1 MECLLLVVVL
11 TLAGASRAYEFQKTN
26 LGDCIRVPA
35 TNWTWPDGLI
45 SRWLIYPTSFKS
57 VFDDPCRSSTVFQN
71 LSIDTSYTIIQ
82 SKYEYVTHI
91 WIDRSILHKA
101 DMSYFKA
108 KTLRISN
115 SILVELSLPSSLS
128 AVYFQN
134 VSMKGFP
141 SYYSDNLR
149 TWSGNNIS
157 IKSLDLDSFNK
168 GSLKSLEI
176 TNGYLSWFRV
186 GSPFHS
192 LENLD
197 LHENKLQTLP
207 NDLDNLLAVEKLNF
221 SKNRLEFLEM
231 DLFDGLESLKVLDL
245 SFNRLTVSTYSPLV
259 LPALERLSLN
269 DCDLKSLNVLY
280 WQMPNLEVLNVE
292 NNYMLSNINHL
303 RNHFSEDTIIQIS
316 NVENWCCDWLADVAM
331 HFKLEQ
337 RPSENENG
345 RCRACLVNPF
355 NDPTPSRSGGQLSRS
370 IKEVN
375 RRLQAI
381 IDKL

>member
-1 MECLLLVVVL
+1 MVL
-11 TLAGASRAYEFQKTN
+11 TLAGTSRAQEFQKTN

-35 TNWTWPDGLI
+35 ANWTWPDGLI
-45 SRWLIYPTSFKS
+45 SYWLIHPTSFEES
-57 VFDDPCRSSTVFQN
+57 FNNPCRSSTVFQN

-82 SKYEYVTHI
+82 SKYQYATHI

-101 DMSYFKA
+101 DMRYFKS

-134 VSMKGFP
+134 VSMKGLP
-141 SYYSDNLR
+141 SYDSENLR
-149 TWSGNNIS
+149 KWSGNNIS

-168 GSLKSLEI
+168 GPLKSLEI

-231 DLFDGLESLKVLDL
+231 NLFDGLGRLKVLDL
-245 SFNRLTVSTYSPLV
+245 SFNRLTVSTYSPLE
-259 LPALERLSLN
+259 LPALERLYLN
-269 DCDLKSLNVLY
+269 DCDLNSLNVLY
-280 WQMPNLEVLNVE
+280 WQMPNLEVLDVE
-292 NNYMLSNINHL
+292 NNYMLSYIKHL

-355 NDPTPSRSGGQLSRS
+355 NDPTPSRSDGQLSRR

-381 IDKL
+381 IDKLP